1 MKMMKKREHYPTDGD
16 REMKKPER
24 HSKNNE
30 KRMPLRRDCKG

>member
-1 MKMMKKREHYPTDGD
+1 MKKSKMYLKDAN

-30 KRMPLRRDCKG
+30 KRMPLRCGGK